1 LFRRHPSALAA
12 AVTGAEGVAFYDCRI
27 CQVGDSVPSPAKARY
42 DEKDAM
48 EPPTLNF
55 RTATPADSARIIA
68 IINAAYAIETFLE
81 GDRIDEERLAPMMQK
96 GSILVAENSSGH
108 LLGTVY
114 TELRGSRG
122 YMGMLA
128 VDPAHQGSGLA
139 RRLVNAAEDHFR
151 SLGCD
156 AIDIIVLNLR
166 PDLPPLYRR
175 FGFVETGTQPFTP
188 TRALKPGFECH
199 GIVMSKPL

>member
-1 LFRRHPSALAA
+1 MDNL
-12 AVTGAEGVAFYDCRI
+12 
-27 CQVGDSVPSPAKARY
+27 VPRLAKARY

-48 EPPTLNF
+48 DAASLNF
-55 RTATPADSARIIA
+55 RTATPADSASIIA

-81 GDRIDEERLAPMMQK
+81 GDRIDEERLAPMMLK

-139 RRLVNAAEDHFR
+139 RRLVERRRR
-151 SLGCD
+151 SLPLPRLQRHRYHC
-156 AIDIIVLNLR
+156 AQFAPRLTTHLSPFWIRRNRHPAFQSHAR
-166 PDLPPLYRR
+166 PQA
-175 FGFVETGTQPFTP
+175 GF
-188 TRALKPGFECH
+188 
-199 GIVMSKPL
+199 

>member
-1 LFRRHPSALAA
+1 M
-12 AVTGAEGVAFYDCRI
+12 
-27 CQVGDSVPSPAKARY
+27 
-42 DEKDAM
+42 DA
-48 EPPTLNF
+48 PTLNF
-55 RTATPADSARIIA
+55 RAATAADSARIIA

-139 RRLVNAAEDHFR
+139 RRLVNAAEDRFR
-151 SLGCD
+151 ALGCN

-166 PDLPPLYRR
+166 PDLPPIYRR
-175 FGFVETGTQPFTP
+175 FGFVETGTEPFSP
-188 TRALKPGFECH
+188 TRTLKPGFECH

>member
-1 LFRRHPSALAA
+1 MTGVEGPS
-12 AVTGAEGVAFYDCRI
+12 FYDSRI
-27 CQVGDSVPSPAKARY
+27 YQIGNLVPRLAKARY

-48 EPPTLNF
+48 DAAILNF
-55 RTATPADSARIIA
+55 RIATPADSASIIA

-114 TELRGSRG
+114 TELRGPRG

-139 RRLVNAAEDHFR
+139 RRLVEAAEDHFR

-166 PDLPPLYRR
+166 PELPPIYRR
-175 FGFVETGTQPFTP
+175 FGFVETGTQPFSP
-188 TRALKPGFECH
+188 TRALKPGFECY